1 MIMIENNNKNKI
13 IKKKIKTK
21 NDFNKDNNKIM
32 IIKEMIIN

>member
-1 MIMIENNNKNKI
+1 MIENNNKNKI